1 MAQITQSLAH
11 GLDILMLYDA
21 TTSCLTVIE
30 IAERLKFSQSK
41 AYRLVRTLAQYG
53 LLQEQ
58 DGSAKYSLGLGV
70 LRLGLLAQQS
80 FTIPLIARP
89 FMEELRN
96 LTKETIFLIVPAGT
110 RGLCVEK
117 VESEEP
123 IRFSTPLGDE
133 IPLYCTAAGKV
144 LMAHLP
150 EAEQRAIIAAGLKQH
165 TSYTITDPE
174 LLEAQLDEVR
184 ETGVA
189 IADREFFDEE
199 RAMAAPVLNGSG
211 SVVASVSIAA
221 PFYRLNKS
229 KLLAFRECLVECAE
243 KISGR
248 LGYGRS

>member
-11 GLDILMLYDA
+11 GLDILRLYDA
-21 TTSCLTVIE
+21 TTPSLTVIE

-53 LLQEQ
+53 LLREQ
-58 DGSAKYSLGLGV
+58 AGTARYALGLGV

-80 FTIPLIARP
+80 FTISLIARP

-110 RGLCVEK
+110 KGLCVEK

-150 EAEQRAIIAAGLKQH
+150 EEEQREIIAAGLTQH
-165 TSYTITDPE
+165 TPNTITDASR
-174 LLEAQLDEVR
+174 LRAQLDEIR

-189 IADREFFDEE
+189 IADREFFEE
-199 RAMAAPVLNGSG
+199 EKAMAAPVLNGSG

-221 PFYRLNKS
+221 PFYRLNRS
-229 KLLAFRECLVECAE
+229 KLLTFRGFLIECAGN
-243 KISGR
+243 ISSR